1 MDIHN
6 MKENISSLLVRS
18 VDRFNSIRKQLK
30 HIKNIADKNNVSGC
44 IDLVDDFV
52 EISIKSEKEEF
63 ENMLYSRRNK

>member
-18 VDRFNSIRKQLK
+18 VDRFNCIRKQLK